1 MIDVK
6 GIARAAANTAF
17 EIFRQ
22 VQDAGTFYRV
32 TPGTYDPQTGT
43 DPSSTTATAVTAI
56 FGVFEQ
62 EQLESRMQRNAFT
75 YGELIKAGDEM
86 ILIRV
91 SELPTAP
98 GRDDYYVDANG
109 KRWDL
114 FLIRQESTKTLWV
127 LRGRA
132 HVA

>member
-6 GIARAAANTAF
+6 GIAKAAANTAF
-17 EIFRQ
+17 EVFRQ

-32 TPGTYDPQTGT
+32 TPGAYDPQTGT
-43 DPSSTTATAVTAI
+43 DPGTATGTAVTAI

-62 EQLESRMQRNAFT
+62 QQID
-75 YGELIKAGDEM
+75 GELIKAGDEL

-91 SELPTAP
+91 TELATAP
-98 GRDDYYVDANG
+98 ARDDYYVDSTG

-114 FLIRQESTKTLWV
+114 FLIRQEPTGTLWV
-127 LRGRA
+127 LRGRR